1 VTVTVAAEEKSE
13 QSAPSD
19 NNKDEEDFYVAK
31 MQINKRQN
39 TSWLIIPHK
48 LATRYKLDK
57 RTNVLMLPCK
67 DGIMLKRLNASDI
80 L

>member
-1 VTVTVAAEEKSE
+1 MTVTVAAEEKSE
-13 QSAPSD
+13 QSAPST
-19 NNKDEEDFYVAK
+19 NRDEEDFYVTK

-57 RTNVLMLPCK
+57 RTNVLLLPCK